1 MPLVGFEL
9 AIPASERPQTYAL
22 DGAATRTGMR
32 ILILVIN
39 FGQDIIKFDW
49 CSTGPNVSIN
59 PNLQSSSLDLL
70 KSS

>member
-22 DGAATRTGMR
+22 DGASTRTGIR

-49 CSTGPNVSIN
+49 CSAGANVSIN
-59 PNLQSSSLDLL
+59 PKAVHLTFSHPVE
-70 KSS
+70 